1 MGSYCFPEGDHG
13 AWYEGG
19 IVFGRAEIEMDLI
32 NMEAERGCR
41 RKLDII
47 RLLGII
53 KAGQGKVGM
62 KFGSVFAPVNWVL
75 WVGL

>member
-1 MGSYCFPEGDHG
+1 MSSCCFSEGNHS
-13 AWYEGG
+13 AWYEGCV
-19 IVFGRAEIEMDLI
+19 VFDRAEVEVDLI
-32 NMEAERGCR
+32 DSEAERGCW

-62 KFGSVFAPVNWVL
+62 KFAPVFAPVNWVL
-75 WVGL
+75 WEDL